1 MVFIMNIY
9 YVTFILTEMSKL
21 MVEITHYYD
30 FLVIAQPLDS

>member
-21 MVEITHYYD
+21 MVEITHYD